1 MNTIGK
7 VKTQAWLLMLVV
19 FVLGGVTGASVDRF
33 WFLKGQS
40 APPSRH
46 GERGGRGQMVERLKS
61 DLNLTDEQTASVRVI
76 FADMQKEFPWSK
88 INECPGVA
96 GAFKESREK
105 QRERVRAILNPEQ
118 QKKYDEINARR
129 DAQMRERE
137 KADGAK

>member
-1 MNTIGK
+1 MNAIGK

-33 WFLKGQS
+33 WFLKSQNASPGK
-40 APPSRH
+40 H

-61 DLNLTDEQTASVRVI
+61 DLSLTDDQTASVRVI

-88 INECPGVA
+88 MNECPGL
-96 GAFKESREK
+96 KESREK
-105 QRERVRAILNPEQ
+105 SRERIRAILNPEQ
-118 QKKYDEINARR
+118 LKKYDEINARR